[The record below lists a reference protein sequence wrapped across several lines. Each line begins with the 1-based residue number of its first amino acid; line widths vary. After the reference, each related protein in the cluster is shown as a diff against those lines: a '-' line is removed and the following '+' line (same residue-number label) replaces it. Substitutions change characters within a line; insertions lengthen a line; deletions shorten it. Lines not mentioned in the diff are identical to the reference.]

1 MKIIL
6 RQDIEKLGQKD
17 DVVTVKTGYARNYLI
32 PNGLAI
38 QATDSALKIHNENLK
53 QRAHKEEKIRGEA
66 EELAKKLAEVKL
78 VIGAKVS
85 SAGKIF
91 GSVNNIQL
99 AEALNE
105 KGYEIDRRNIL
116 LGDDAI
122 KEVGN
127 YKAVVKLHR
136 DVKVDLEFEVIAE

>member
-1 MKIIL
+1 M
-6 RQDIEKLGQKD
+6 EKLGLKND
-17 DVVTVKTGYARNYLI
+17 ILTVKTGYARNYLI
-32 PNGLAI
+32 PKGYAV
-38 QATDSALKIHNENLK
+38 QATGSAVKIHNENLK
-53 QRAHKEEKIRGEA
+53 QRAHKEEKIKKEA
-66 EELAKKLAEVKL
+66 EKLAAKLAALKL

-91 GSVNNIQL
+91 GSVNTIQL

-105 KGYEIDRRNIL
+105 KGFEIDRKNII
-116 LGDDAI
+116 LGEETI

-136 DVKVDLEFEVIAE
+136 DVRVDIDFEVIAE

>member
-6 RQDIEKLGQKD
+6 TQDMENLGQKND
-17 DVVTVKTGYARNYLI
+17 ILTVKTGYARNYLI
-32 PNGLAI
+32 PKGYAI
-38 QATDSALKIHNENLK
+38 QASDSAVKVHNENLK
-53 QRAHKEEKIRGEA
+53 QRAHKEEKIRDEA
-66 EELAKKLAEVKL
+66 EKLATKLAAVKL

-91 GSVNNIQL
+91 GSVNTIQL
-99 AEALNE
+99 AEALTE
-105 KGYEIDRRNIL
+105 KGFEIDRKNIT
-116 LGDDAI
+116 LGADAI

-136 DVKVDLEFEVIAE
+136 DVRVDLEFEVIAE

>member
-1 MKIIL
+1 
-6 RQDIEKLGQKD
+6 
-17 DVVTVKTGYARNYLI
+17 
-32 PNGLAI
+32 
-38 QATDSALKIHNENLK
+38 
-53 QRAHKEEKIRGEA
+53 
-66 EELAKKLAEVKL
+66 
-78 VIGAKVS
+78 
-85 SAGKIF
+85 
-91 GSVNNIQL
+91 
-99 AEALNE
+99 LNE